1 MHDTIFDRGREGV
14 NACIIVFRRRG
25 RQVLMVYKCNISKIK
40 GQFLRNNFV
49 YEVKGSALA
58 PVLPLHRHYS
68 HDVIV
73 CIQCARYAPLS
84 EPYR

>member
-1 MHDTIFDRGREGV
+1 MHDTIFDWGREGV
-14 NACIIVFRRRG
+14 NACIIVFR
-25 RQVLMVYKCNISKIK
+25 MVYKCNISKIK

-49 YEVKGSALA
+49 YEVKGSAIA
-58 PVLPLHRHYS
+58 PVLPLYRHYS